1 MKTIKGVI
9 MDTETKEVFDTNVY
23 IDVIRT
29 KDGNRKISVV
39 SIGSEDTSIQFTMK
53 AYDLREAIRER

>member
-9 MDTETKEVFDTNVY
+9 MDTETKEMFDTDVY
-23 IDVIRT
+23 IDVMRT
-29 KDGNRKISVV
+29 KDGNRNISVV